1 MPSTLS
7 GALMLFGALAAW
19 IALSLLYAT
28 SWNNL
33 RVEIECHHQDLWR
46 RLGSPPFSGY
56 RRWGERRLFT
66 RYVLTGR
73 YREESDPV
81 LTRLGNRARL
91 SFAVVFLV
99 WLTFA
104 AGFFSFVAVR

>member
-7 GALMLFGALAAW
+7 EAFALFGALAAW
-19 IALSLLYAT
+19 IVLSLLYGV

-73 YREESDPV
+73 YRDEGDPV

-91 SFAVVFLV
+91 SFAIVFLV

-104 AGFFSFVAVR
+104 AGLFSFAAFR